1 MGAGAGHSLWQV
13 LLMALAAFR
22 IQGLPSENLQ
32 CFPSIPRVK
41 PKPPKYTDPTPGNA
55 SVESI

>member
-1 MGAGAGHSLWQV
+1 MGAEAGRSLWQV
-13 LLMALAAFR
+13 LLVALAAFST
-22 IQGLPSENLQ
+22 QGLLSENLQ

-41 PKPPKYTDPTPGNA
+41 SKPPKHTDPTPGNA